1 MRSVKIA
8 ISVHNH
14 QNQLRVHKNFDWL
27 MSRAH
32 ALSQK
37 TISLDLHKA
46 LDGKYCQRKTGMLEK
61 KGMNAP
67 PAEAFVR
74 SRALLRPKT
83 VRHPISLPAKRDRRK
98 YRQGVMLSL
107 GSADF
112 MPFEGV

>member
-1 MRSVKIA
+1 
-8 ISVHNH
+8 
-14 QNQLRVHKNFDWL
+14 

-37 TISLDLHKA
+37 TISLDLYKA

-61 KGMNAP
+61 KGDERSP
-67 PAEAFVR
+67 TAEAFVR

-107 GSADF
+107 GGADF